1 MRSRCRRGY
10 IASPHGTALH
20 CPAVVAAAAA
30 AATFRRQRN
39 LSLIISPSPLSH
51 LPLSSHPSFL
61 PSASAVSRRRTRISL
76 DLLNTAMTAL
86 PTPSIV
92 SHSYFTLPRKGLRKF
107 GSWTMHI
114 LENLHLSRHYNF
126 GFIPNCS
133 NAYVVTAKNGCCNL
147 QLNVQIHRDRQK
159 GFPQVP

>member
-1 MRSRCRRGY
+1 MALRFTAGCGSGGGDLSS
-10 IASPHGTALH
+10 AAKPVVNHTALSSFTS
-20 CPAVVAAAAA
+20 PPSL
-30 AATFRRQRN
+30 
-39 LSLIISPSPLSH
+39 LS
-51 LPLSSHPSFL
+51 LSSHPSFL